1 MWLARVASAL
11 PRYLHGCRLFG
22 TPTCCAL
29 ATGVRNLGAHCMVP
43 GAGYLER
50 LELPAASGAT
60 VQRALQ
66 QARLYPVTGTHPPLQ
81 RCTARYRQALS
92 APLPPRCSLS
102 SPPFQCPARL
112 HNSSAAASFV
122 PALRHAIPLA
132 ACQLCFILLDKP
144 TYITLSLPCFLRL
157 SAFVVVFPRGLA
169 VPLPSS
175 CQGVQ
180 NIQICDSNIRQ
191 IPNTDNW
198 LFSLPLQQYFST
210 LERLR
215 FAQDPE
221 PEDSDTTPSASLDNL
236 PKLHPNINP
245 AATTTT
251 TTNTSAAASSTG
263 RSLQDKHQPVRLTVL
278 SKLPSESIPLASSPQ
293 RPRSALI
300 RLHSSPAIDRHTSTK
315 LGLGIIHKSDDYHL
329 PSRHSVI
336 LDATDEALIKRGKR
350 QAHLTARK
358 SHGHLHRAAS
368 FDQLSHTMHSHTID
382 AAWMDGRLKETED
395 SLYDSFRWL
404 EDDADLDLRLD
415 LDDYHLGLRQDVVN
429 RKSRSASIRRKLS
442 ISSKV
447 TFGRVSS
454 TMSRPT
460 TKDASLPFGGSVL
473 SLQNPSGN
481 GHVRRRS
488 RALSLMSVTKQP
500 PPEVTGTASSPPP
513 PPMDPAAHYQDP
525 EARMKLRV
533 YLASPHKF
541 DEAVEF
547 GFPSTDQT
555 QGPTTPPKRLD
566 SLPRGT
572 ERGAHL
578 RMQTVVEDKRC
589 SLYSEETTATESDS
603 PRTPD
608 TLEKPADPFPVA
620 ADQDREAPKVD
631 YAQAHAYSREMTL
644 RMTLTRPDLRANED
658 QLYGWQKNRATTSD
672 GLGSPLG
679 PRTEDDIKKDSIE
692 RELAAIDHENLLYPE
707 QSSMKRFWNR
717 VRRT

>member
-1 MWLARVASAL
+1 MTMATTAGENTFHGFGTRPAGTVTTITSENNYRRPAGRSNRHSLLPFRHVSSSSEEDGGNSANHRRSGRFLPGLKLLDRTAKTRAQSSGSERRDHHHHQHHVRSQASQGSGSGTDASSPSGSTTSSPAMTKEEFEAL
-11 PRYLHGCRLFG
+11 P
-22 TPTCCAL
+22 PT
-29 ATGVRNLGAHCMVP
+29 
-43 GAGYLER
+43 
-50 LELPAASGAT
+50 
-60 VQRALQ
+60 
-66 QARLYPVTGTHPPLQ
+66 
-81 RCTARYRQALS
+81 
-92 APLPPRCSLS
+92 
-102 SPPFQCPARL
+102 
-112 HNSSAAASFV
+112 
-122 PALRHAIPLA
+122 
-132 ACQLCFILLDKP
+132 
-144 TYITLSLPCFLRL
+144 
-157 SAFVVVFPRGLA
+157 
-169 VPLPSS
+169 
-175 CQGVQ
+175 
-180 NIQICDSNIRQ
+180 IRRK
-191 IPNTDNW
+191 
-198 LFSLPLQQYFST
+198 YFST

-215 FAQDPE
+215 FAQDSE

-245 AATTTT
+245 ATTTT
-251 TTNTSAAASSTG
+251 TTTSPSAAAASTG

-300 RLHSSPAIDRHTSTK
+300 RLHSSPASDRHTTCK
-315 LGLGIIHKSDDYHL
+315 LGLGIIHKFDDYHL
-329 PSRHSVI
+329 SYRHSVI

-350 QAHLTARK
+350 HTHITACQ
-358 SHGHLHRAAS
+358 SHGHLYRTAS
-368 FDQLSHTMHSHTID
+368 FDHLSLRMHPHTVD

-415 LDDYHLGLRQDVVN
+415 LDDYHLGLRQEVVN

-447 TFGRVSS
+447 TFGRASS
-454 TMSRPT
+454 TLSRPT
-460 TKDASLPFGGSVL
+460 TKNASTPFGGSVL
-473 SLQNPSGN
+473 SLQNTSGN

-488 RALSLMSVTKQP
+488 RALSLMSAKQP
-500 PPEVTGTASSPPP
+500 PPEVTGAASSSSPPA
-513 PPMDPAAHYQDP
+513 MDPAAHYQDP

-547 GFPSTDQT
+547 GFPSTEQPNS
-555 QGPTTPPKRLD
+555 PTSPPKRVD
-566 SLPRGT
+566 SLLRNT
-572 ERGAHL
+572 DRGAGL
-578 RMQTVVEDKRC
+578 RMQTLVEDKRC
-589 SLYSEETTATESDS
+589 SLYSDETTATESDS

-608 TLEKPADPFPVA
+608 TLERPSEPFDAAVIVPADHDEDCEP
-620 ADQDREAPKVD
+620 PKVD

-658 QLYGWQKNRATTSD
+658 QMYGWQKNRATASD

-679 PRTEDDIKKDSIE
+679 PRTEDDMKKDSIE
-692 RELAAIDHENLLYPE
+692 RELAAIDQENMLYPE

>member
-1 MWLARVASAL
+1 MFFLAS
-11 PRYLHGCRLFG
+11 
-22 TPTCCAL
+22 
-29 ATGVRNLGAHCMVP
+29 
-43 GAGYLER
+43 
-50 LELPAASGAT
+50 
-60 VQRALQ
+60 
-66 QARLYPVTGTHPPLQ
+66 
-81 RCTARYRQALS
+81 
-92 APLPPRCSLS
+92 
-102 SPPFQCPARL
+102 
-112 HNSSAAASFV
+112 
-122 PALRHAIPLA
+122 
-132 ACQLCFILLDKP
+132 
-144 TYITLSLPCFLRL
+144 
-157 SAFVVVFPRGLA
+157 
-169 VPLPSS
+169 
-175 CQGVQ
+175 
-180 NIQICDSNIRQ
+180 
-191 IPNTDNW
+191 
-198 LFSLPLQQYFST
+198 QQYFST

-221 PEDSDTTPSASLDNL
+221 TEDSDTTPSASLDNL

-251 TTNTSAAASSTG
+251 ATSPSAAPTSTG

-278 SKLPSESIPLASSPQ
+278 SKLPSESIPFVSSPQ

-300 RLHSSPAIDRHTSTK
+300 RLHSSPASDRHTTSK
-315 LGLGIIHKSDDYHL
+315 LGLGIIHKFDDHHL
-329 PSRHSVI
+329 SSRHSVI

-350 QAHLTARK
+350 HAHLTARQ
-358 SHGHLHRAAS
+358 SHGHLYRTAS
-368 FDQLSHTMHSHTID
+368 YDHLSPRMHSHTVD

-395 SLYDSFRWL
+395 SLLDSFRWL

-447 TFGRVSS
+447 TFGRASS
-454 TMSRPT
+454 TLSRPT
-460 TKDASLPFGGSVL
+460 TKDASTPFGGSVL
-473 SLQNPSGN
+473 SLQNTSGN

-488 RALSLMSVTKQP
+488 RALSLMSAKQP
-500 PPEVTGTASSPPP
+500 PPEVTGAAPSPSPPA
-513 PPMDPAAHYQDP
+513 MDPAAHYQDP

-547 GFPSTDQT
+547 GFPSTEQPNS
-555 QGPTTPPKRLD
+555 PTNPPKRVD
-566 SLPRGT
+566 SLPRNT
-572 ERGAHL
+572 DRGAGL
-578 RMQTVVEDKRC
+578 RMQTLVEDKRC

-608 TLEKPADPFPVA
+608 TLEKPSEPFA
-620 ADQDREAPKVD
+620 AAALALAAAEQDEVRETPKVD
-631 YAQAHAYSREMTL
+631 YAAAHAYSREMTL

-658 QLYGWQKNRATTSD
+658 QMYGWQKNRAATSD

-692 RELAAIDHENLLYPE
+692 RELAAIDQENMLYPE